1 MPVFDFSNIPDPKG
15 DPQCTYTVFYSEE
28 SEPTPERPLLLLDN
42 HARQWKHHS
51 CGMFTNPIRRTAFE
65 FQEGDPAG
73 QTDDNAPV
81 KASGSASAGSSAR
94 ALGTASADILQ
105 IDARFVSLLRWL
117 GENHIRVRLS
127 GANREDGY
135 AVYKIREMAFGGGS
149 KLSAED
155 GFLQFM
161 ITRLLASSAPVET
174 EEEEEE
180 EEGDSMKL
188 TSLQS
193 ITDFMTCAGRTL
205 PDNIRLWARRNLAV
219 ARSNEVSPEERRH
232 AQRALSI
239 MMNIQWKNNYFEA
252 IDPQEARRILD
263 EELYGMERVKQ
274 RIIETIIQINRTHTL
289 PAYGLLLVGP
299 AGTGKSQIAYAVA
312 RILKLPW
319 TTLDMSSINDPEQ
332 LTGSSRVY
340 ANAKPGIIME
350 AFSMAGESNLVFI
363 INELDKAA
371 AGKGNGNPA
380 DVLLTLLDNLGF
392 TDNYMECMVPTVG
405 VYPIATA
412 NDKSQISAPLMSRF
426 AVVDIPDYTDEE
438 KKIIFSRF
446 ALPKVLRRIGLLE
459 KECIVTP
466 EALDVVVEKYRDTTG
481 IRDLEQAAEHLAANA
496 LYQIEANHV
505 KQVVFDAAM
514 AHDLLM

>member
-1 MPVFDFSNIPDPKG
+1 MPVFDFSGASDKKPG
-15 DPQCTYTVFYSEE
+15 VQSECTYTTFQSNEKE
-28 SEPTPERPLLLLDN
+28 TSPEKPIMILDN
-42 HARQWKHHS
+42 SSRQWKHHS
-51 CGMFTNPIRRTAFE
+51 CGIFTNPIKRTSFE
-65 FQEGDPAG
+65 FKEED
-73 QTDDNAPV
+73 
-81 KASGSASAGSSAR
+81 
-94 ALGTASADILQ
+94 GTFSADIIS
-105 IDARFVSLLRWL
+105 IDSRFVSLLKWL
-117 GENHIRVRLS
+117 GENHINVRLS
-127 GANREDGY
+127 GQNQENGY
-135 AVYKIREMAFGGGS
+135 AVYKIRETAFGGGT

-161 ITRLLASSAPVET
+161 IERLLASSAPAEAV
-174 EEEEEE
+174 EEEDEEE
-180 EEGDSMKL
+180 TGDEMKL
-188 TSLQS
+188 TSIQS

-219 ARSNEVSPEERRH
+219 ARSHEVSPEERRH

-239 MMNIQWKNNYFEA
+239 MMNVQWKSNYFEA

-263 EELYGMERVKQ
+263 EELYGMESVKQ

-299 AGTGKSQIAYAVA
+299 AGTGKSQISYAVA

-332 LTGSSRVY
+332 LTGSSRIY

-350 AFSMAGESNLVFI
+350 AFSAAGESNLVFI

-371 AGKGNGNPA
+371 SGKGNGNPA

-426 AVVDIPDYTDEE
+426 AVIDIPDYTSEE
-438 KKIIFSRF
+438 KKIIFSKYV
-446 ALPKVLRRIGLLE
+446 LPKVLKRMSLKAEECVVTEDGLDA
-459 KECIVTP
+459 I
-466 EALDVVVEKYRDTTG
+466 VEKHKNTSG
-481 IRDLEQAAEHLAANA
+481 IRDLEQAAEHIAANA
-496 LYQIEANHV
+496 LYQIEVDHLTGVAFNAEMV
-505 KQVVFDAAM
+505 RE
-514 AHDLLM
+514 LLS

>member
-1 MPVFDFSNIPDPKG
+1 MPVFDFSGASDKKPG
-15 DPQCTYTVFYSEE
+15 VQSECTYTTFQSNEKE
-28 SEPTPERPLLLLDN
+28 TSPEKPIMILDN
-42 HARQWKHHS
+42 SSRQWKHHS
-51 CGMFTNPIRRTAFE
+51 CGIFTNPIKRTSFE
-65 FQEGDPAG
+65 FKE
-73 QTDDNAPV
+73 DDGV
-81 KASGSASAGSSAR
+81 F
-94 ALGTASADILQ
+94 SADIIS
-105 IDARFVSLLRWL
+105 IDSRFVSLLKWL
-117 GENHIRVRLS
+117 GENHINVRLS
-127 GANREDGY
+127 GENKENGY
-135 AVYKIREMAFGGGS
+135 AVYKIRETAFGGGT

-161 ITRLLASSAPVET
+161 IERLLASSAPAEIVEDED
-174 EEEEEE
+174 EEET
-180 EEGDSMKL
+180 GDEMKL
-188 TSLQS
+188 TSIQS

-219 ARSNEVSPEERRH
+219 ARSHEVSPEERRH

-239 MMNIQWKNNYFEA
+239 MMNVQWKSNYFEA

-263 EELYGMERVKQ
+263 EELYGMESVKQ

-332 LTGSSRVY
+332 LTGSSRIY

-350 AFSMAGESNLVFI
+350 AFSAAGESNLVFI

-371 AGKGNGNPA
+371 SGKGNGNPA

-426 AVVDIPDYTDEE
+426 AVIDIPDYTSEE
-438 KKIIFSRF
+438 KKIIFSKYV
-446 ALPKVLRRIGLLE
+446 LPKVLKRMSLKAEECVVTEDGLDA
-459 KECIVTP
+459 IVELHKNTS
-466 EALDVVVEKYRDTTG
+466 G
-481 IRDLEQAAEHLAANA
+481 IRDLEQAAEHIAANA
-496 LYQIEANHV
+496 LYQIEVDHLTGVTFNADMV
-505 KQVVFDAAM
+505 RG
-514 AHDLLM
+514 LLS

>member
-1 MPVFDFSNIPDPKG
+1 MPVFDFSGASDKKPG
-15 DPQCTYTVFYSEE
+15 VQSECTYTTFQSDEKE
-28 SEPTPERPLLLLDN
+28 TSPEKPIMILDN
-42 HARQWKHHS
+42 SSRQWKHHS
-51 CGMFTNPIRRTAFE
+51 CGIFTNPIKRTSFE
-65 FQEGDPAG
+65 FKE
-73 QTDDNAPV
+73 DDGV
-81 KASGSASAGSSAR
+81 F
-94 ALGTASADILQ
+94 SADIIS
-105 IDARFVSLLRWL
+105 IDSRFVSLLKWL
-117 GENHIRVRLS
+117 GENHINVRLS
-127 GANREDGY
+127 GENKENGY
-135 AVYKIREMAFGGGS
+135 AVYKIRETAFGGGT

-161 ITRLLASSAPVET
+161 IERLLASSAPAEIVEDED
-174 EEEEEE
+174 EEET
-180 EEGDSMKL
+180 GDEMKL
-188 TSLQS
+188 TSIQS

-219 ARSNEVSPEERRH
+219 ARSHEVSPEERRH

-263 EELYGMERVKQ
+263 EELYGMESVKQ

-332 LTGSSRVY
+332 LTGSSRIY

-350 AFSMAGESNLVFI
+350 AFSAAGESNLVFI

-371 AGKGNGNPA
+371 SGKGNGNPA

-426 AVVDIPDYTDEE
+426 AVIDIPDYTSEE
-438 KKIIFSRF
+438 KKIIFSKYV
-446 ALPKVLRRIGLLE
+446 LPKVLKRMSLKAEECVVTEEGLNA
-459 KECIVTP
+459 IVELHKNTS
-466 EALDVVVEKYRDTTG
+466 G
-481 IRDLEQAAEHLAANA
+481 IRDLEQAAEHIAANA
-496 LYQIEANHV
+496 LYQIEVDHLTGVTFNADMV
-505 KQVVFDAAM
+505 RR
-514 AHDLLM
+514 LLS

>member
-1 MPVFDFSNIPDPKG
+1 MPVFDFSGASDKKPDV
-15 DPQCTYTVFYSEE
+15 QSECTYTTFQSNEKE
-28 SEPTPERPLLLLDN
+28 TSPEKPIMILDN
-42 HARQWKHHS
+42 SSRQWKHHS
-51 CGMFTNPIRRTAFE
+51 CGIFTNPIKRTSFE
-65 FQEGDPAG
+65 FKE
-73 QTDDNAPV
+73 DDGV
-81 KASGSASAGSSAR
+81 F
-94 ALGTASADILQ
+94 SADIIS
-105 IDARFVSLLRWL
+105 IDSRFVSLLKWL
-117 GENHIRVRLS
+117 GENHINVRLS
-127 GANREDGY
+127 GENKENGY
-135 AVYKIREMAFGGGS
+135 AVYKIRETAFGGGT

-161 ITRLLASSAPVET
+161 IERLLASSAPAEIFEDED
-174 EEEEEE
+174 EEET
-180 EEGDSMKL
+180 GDEMKL
-188 TSLQS
+188 TSIQS

-219 ARSNEVSPEERRH
+219 ARSHEVSPEERRH

-239 MMNIQWKNNYFEA
+239 MMNVQWKSNYFEA

-263 EELYGMERVKQ
+263 EELYGMESVKQ

-332 LTGSSRVY
+332 LTGSSRIY

-350 AFSMAGESNLVFI
+350 AFSAAGESNLVFI

-371 AGKGNGNPA
+371 SGKGNGNPA

-426 AVVDIPDYTDEE
+426 AVIDIPDYTSEE
-438 KKIIFSRF
+438 KKIIFSKYV
-446 ALPKVLRRIGLLE
+446 LPKVLKRMSLKAEECVVTEDGLNA
-459 KECIVTP
+459 IVELHKNTS
-466 EALDVVVEKYRDTTG
+466 G
-481 IRDLEQAAEHLAANA
+481 IRDLEQAAEHIAANA
-496 LYQIEANHV
+496 LYQIEVDHLTGVTFNADMV
-505 KQVVFDAAM
+505 RR
-514 AHDLLM
+514 LLS

>member
-1 MPVFDFSNIPDPKG
+1 MPVFDFNNTPDEQKISE
-15 DPQCTYTVFYSEE
+15 CTYTTFRSNAREM
-28 SEPTPERPLLLLDN
+28 SPEQPILILENKEREW
-42 HARQWKHHS
+42 AHHS
-51 CGMFTNPIRRTAFE
+51 CGMFINPIKKTAFE
-65 FQEGDPAG
+65 FKEED
-73 QTDDNAPV
+73 
-81 KASGSASAGSSAR
+81 
-94 ALGTASADILQ
+94 GTYNADILQ
-105 IDARFVSLLRWL
+105 IDARFVSLLKWL
-117 GENHIRVRLS
+117 GENHISVRLS
-127 GANREDGY
+127 GKNLESGY
-135 AVYKIREMAFGGGS
+135 AVYKIREIAFGGGT

-161 ITRLLASSAPVET
+161 IDRLLSSDAPD
-174 EEEEEE
+174 EELPDEDQEEV
-180 EEGDSMKL
+180 GDEMKL

-193 ITDFMTCAGRTL
+193 ITDFMNCAGRTL

-219 ARSNEVSPEERRH
+219 ARSHEVSPEERRH

-239 MMNIQWKNNYFEA
+239 MMNVQWKSNYFEA
-252 IDPQEARRILD
+252 IDPDEARRILD

-332 LTGSSRVY
+332 LTGSSRIY

-363 INELDKAA
+363 INELDKATN
-371 AGKGNGNPA
+371 GKGNGNPA

-412 NDKSQISAPLMSRF
+412 NDKAQISAPLMSRF
-426 AVVDIPDYTDEE
+426 AVIELPDYTAEE
-438 KKIIFSRF
+438 KKVIFSRF
-446 ALPKVLRRIGLLE
+446 ALPKVLKRMNLKEEECVIAPDGL
-459 KECIVTP
+459 
-466 EALDVVVEKYRDTTG
+466 EAVIEQFADTTG
-481 IRDLEQAAEHLAANA
+481 IRDLEQAAEHIAAHA
-496 LYQIEANHV
+496 LYQIEVNKVASV
-505 KQVVFDAAM
+505 TFDAEM
-514 AHDLLM
+514 VKKLFE

>member
-1 MPVFDFSNIPDPKG
+1 MPVFDFSGASDKKPG
-15 DPQCTYTVFYSEE
+15 VQSECTYTTFQSNEKE
-28 SEPTPERPLLLLDN
+28 TSPEKPIMILDN
-42 HARQWKHHS
+42 SSRQWKHHS
-51 CGMFTNPIRRTAFE
+51 CGIFTNPIKRTSFE
-65 FQEGDPAG
+65 FKE
-73 QTDDNAPV
+73 DDGV
-81 KASGSASAGSSAR
+81 F
-94 ALGTASADILQ
+94 SADIIS
-105 IDARFVSLLRWL
+105 IDSRFVSLLKWL
-117 GENHIRVRLS
+117 GENHINVRLS
-127 GANREDGY
+127 GENKENGY
-135 AVYKIREMAFGGGS
+135 AVYKIRETAFGGGT

-161 ITRLLASSAPVET
+161 IERLLASSAPAEIVEDED
-174 EEEEEE
+174 EEET
-180 EEGDSMKL
+180 GDEMKL
-188 TSLQS
+188 TSIQS

-219 ARSNEVSPEERRH
+219 ARSHEVSPEERRH

-239 MMNIQWKNNYFEA
+239 MMNVQWKSNYFEA

-263 EELYGMERVKQ
+263 EELYGMESVKQ

-332 LTGSSRVY
+332 LTGSSRIY

-350 AFSMAGESNLVFI
+350 AFSAAGESNLVFI

-371 AGKGNGNPA
+371 SGKGNGNPA

-426 AVVDIPDYTDEE
+426 AVIDIPDYTSEE
-438 KKIIFSRF
+438 KKIIFSKYV
-446 ALPKVLRRIGLLE
+446 LPKVLKRMSLKAEECVVTEDGLNA
-459 KECIVTP
+459 IVELHKNTS
-466 EALDVVVEKYRDTTG
+466 G
-481 IRDLEQAAEHLAANA
+481 IRDLEQAAEHIAANA
-496 LYQIEANHV
+496 LYQIEVDHLTGVTFNADMV
-505 KQVVFDAAM
+505 RR
-514 AHDLLM
+514 LLS